1 VYSYEVLSTHAP
13 PHQIHTLPLHDALP
27 ISLGDSYQQGGI
39 SRATYRERRRRLL
52 ASLRERLDVTE
63 RNPLHVEQ
71 AAPER
76 GNLGRGAHN
85 ANDGPVAGR
94 RWRGPLLA
102 AVAAAVA
109 VLVAIVASRW
119 IWT

>member
-1 VYSYEVLSTHAP
+1 MSSWER
-13 PHQIHTLPLHDALP
+13 DANAALQA
-27 ISLGDSYQQGGI
+27 LGDSYQQGGI

-63 RNPLHVEQ
+63 RNPLHVERPP
-71 AAPER
+71 PER

-85 ANDGPVAGR
+85 VHDGPVAGR
-94 RWRGPLLA
+94 RWRVPLLA
-102 AVAAAVA
+102 AAAVA

>member
-1 VYSYEVLSTHAP
+1 MSSWER
-13 PHQIHTLPLHDALP
+13 DANAALQA
-27 ISLGDSYQQGGI
+27 LGDSYQQGGI

-102 AVAAAVA
+102 AAAAAVA

>member
-1 VYSYEVLSTHAP
+1 MSSWER
-13 PHQIHTLPLHDALP
+13 DANAALQA
-27 ISLGDSYQQGGI
+27 LGDSYQQGGI

-71 AAPER
+71 ASPAR
-76 GNLGRGAHN
+76 GNLERGAHEVH
-85 ANDGPVAGR
+85 DGPIAGR
-94 RWRGPLLA
+94 RWRVPLLA
-102 AVAAAVA
+102 VAA